1 MAAFDPIDWFDGRS
15 WLRPPERRSRR
26 PGDINREVV
35 HRWLAA
41 VAFCLCFAGLSPPA
55 HLPLAFAGLL
65 LVAAL
70 ASAGVA
76 LVRGERPMS
85 PHLTAW
91 DEAALSLAL
100 GLGVGLWFA
109 PAASP

>member
-1 MAAFDPIDWFDGRS
+1 MAAFDPNDWFDGRS
-15 WLRPPERRSRR
+15 WFRPPEPRSRR
-26 PGDINREVV
+26 PEDINREVV

-41 VAFCLCFAGLSPPA
+41 VAICLCFAGLGPPA

-76 LVRGERPMS
+76 VMRGERPMS
-85 PHLTAW
+85 PHLTGW
-91 DEAALSLAL
+91 NEAALSLAL

-109 PAASP
+109 PVASP